1 MLRVRNLNAF
11 YGQVQVLRDVGFD
24 VAEGELV
31 ALVGANAA
39 GKSTT
44 VKAISGLIP
53 RTTGTIEFEGRPI
66 RGVPAHEVAR
76 RGLIHIPERR
86 RLFPLMT
93 VQENLELGAFT
104 GAAKAR
110 RAQTM
115 DEVYALLPAL
125 RDRRNQL
132 AATLSGGEQQMG
144 AIGRGL
150 MARPKLLMMDE
161 PTEGLAPLF
170 VERIFEI
177 VARIRATGT
186 TVLIIEQNVS
196 HVLGMADRGY
206 ALENGRIVLAGT
218 GPELLADD
226 RLRAA
231 YLGL

>member
-1 MLRVRNLNAF
+1 MLRVRELNAF
-11 YGQVQVLRDVGFD
+11 YGQVQVLRGVGFD

-31 ALVGANAA
+31 AMVGANAA
-39 GKSTT
+39 GKTTT
-44 VKAISGLIP
+44 VRAISGLVP
-53 RTTGTIEFEGRPI
+53 RTTGTIEFEGRSL

-76 RGLIHIPERR
+76 RGLVHIPERR

-104 GAAKAR
+104 GAARAR
-110 RAQTM
+110 RAQTLE
-115 DEVYALLPAL
+115 EVYALLPIL

-132 AATLSGGEQQMG
+132 GATLSGGEQQLC

-177 VARIRATGT
+177 VARIRAAGT
-186 TVLIIEQNVS
+186 TVFLIEQNVT
-196 HVLGMADRGY
+196 HALRMADRGY
-206 ALENGRIVLAGT
+206 ALENGRIVLSGT
-218 GPELLADD
+218 GEELLRDD

>member
-1 MLRVRNLNAF
+1 MLKVRDLNAF

-39 GKSTT
+39 GKTTT
-44 VKAISGLIP
+44 VKAVSGLVS
-53 RTTGTIEFEGRPI
+53 RTTGTIEFQGRPI

-76 RGLIHIPERR
+76 RGLTHIPERR

-110 RAQTM
+110 RARTL
-115 DEVYALLPAL
+115 DEVYALLPTL

-132 AATLSGGEQQMG
+132 AATLSGVEQQMC

-177 VARIRATGT
+177 VARIRAAGT
-186 TVLIIEQNVS
+186 TVLIIEQNVT

-206 ALENGRIVLAGT
+206 ALENGQIVLSGT
-218 GPELLADD
+218 GQELLRDD